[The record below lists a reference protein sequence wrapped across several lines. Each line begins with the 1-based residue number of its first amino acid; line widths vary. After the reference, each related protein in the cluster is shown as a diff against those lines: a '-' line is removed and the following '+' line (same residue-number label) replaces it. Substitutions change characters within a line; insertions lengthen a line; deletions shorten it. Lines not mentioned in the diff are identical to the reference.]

1 MTCINEYDRIDLINY
16 WNKES
21 HEEDDKGS
29 IKNLLHVANG
39 RTSQNGALEALYTL
53 FIH

>member
-1 MTCINEYDRIDLINY
+1 MTCINEYDRIYMIKC

-29 IKNLLHVANG
+29 IKNLLHVSNG

-53 FIH
+53 LIH